1 MSRITKPLALAA
13 ALFGS
18 SSLVHALPDWKT
30 VEPVLK
36 AKCYECHNAKKAKG
50 DVDLQSLAT
59 DPKFAAEFSLWEDV
73 KDTIANGDMPPRKAK
88 PLAKEEE
95 ALVLQWV
102 EGSLD
107 AMANASA
114 GDPGPVTMRR
124 LTNAEYDL
132 TLRDLTGHDYGMAK
146 EFQTDGGGGEGF
158 ANTGDVLFVSPQQ
171 LDKYLTAARK
181 IADYA
186 TVLPGSG
193 IRFQGQRVGLRGVE
207 QVKAQA
213 EQALYVSYQRMAEKH
228 LPKDDEDLREADYML
243 ACWKHKHAAQTGETS
258 LEKLSKDMGLKLAF
272 LQNWWTLLN
281 GTEPKSRFLDLTRA
295 PWRALPPPD
304 AANAKAVPAG
314 VTATLNAIQE
324 QRRSWYRPAKNGWAS
339 VQRMQQDADGLR
351 PYHIQ
356 TDLNGQSHVLLC
368 IGDLGDGN
376 KGDLA
381 LVSQMQVNAKGKN
394 QNYLDYLR
402 ASVKADKEAT
412 AKQPSPERQKHIAEK
427 EGILALLGKHPAG
440 KPVDANTLAVAA
452 PQVLRLPLPPEARSL
467 RASCKLDLS
476 MPDAEAATIQWT
488 FSVDKAPDVKAIIP
502 GVLTIWKIQT
512 EASRRT
518 MGDFHVMKMAFPDE
532 YVRRLEEVARNY
544 QRRSAGPGVYYF
556 SDDQLAAIISP
567 YDKKELERMKK
578 DWSFIGAWSLKPE
591 QQKEW
596 DQLIQGHLHWFAA
609 RAWRRPLADEEK
621 NKLNALYADGRAKEL
636 DRESAAR
643 EVLVRVLVSPHFLFK
658 AETLPIP
665 AAPAVAAAKDHPLG
679 TWELA
684 SRLSYFLW
692 ASLPDETLRQAAADG
707 SLAKPEVL
715 KAQAVR
721 MLKDPR
727 SDAMGREFA
736 GQWLDFN
743 RFASHNEVD
752 QKKFPEFTPELR
764 AAMFQE
770 VITFFSHLVRED
782 RNISDIVTADYTFLN
797 ARLAKHYGIPGVEG
811 DQFRQVKVD
820 TYHRG
825 GLLGMGSILTKT
837 SRPHRTS
844 PVVRGNYLYQFVL
857 GLSAPPPPAN
867 VPKLPDNAV
876 KPASLREALKQ
887 HSTDNACAVC
897 HERIDPLGFSLE
909 SFDPIGRFRAVD
921 ESGGKIDDSGELK
934 DGTRFVGLDGLRA
947 YLKTRND
954 QFTSAFC
961 RKLLGYALGRQTL
974 PSDKPLI
981 TAMQQALAANGGRFS
996 AAVTAIVTSH
1006 QFTHRR
1012 LDSTVAGA
1020 E

>member
-1 MSRITKPLALAA
+1 MRCSPKTLALAA
-13 ALFGS
+13 LLSGGLT
-18 SSLVHALPDWKT
+18 SLRAQPDWKA

-36 AKCYECHNAKKAKG
+36 AKCYECHNADKTKG

-59 DPKFAAEFSLWEDV
+59 DPKFASEFTLWEDV
-73 KDTIANGDMPPRKAK
+73 KDTIVNGDMPPRKAK
-88 PLAKEEE
+88 PLAENEKH
-95 ALVLQWV
+95 VVVQWV
-102 EGSLD
+102 ESSVD
-107 AMANASA
+107 QMAAASA

-132 TLRDLTGHDYGMAK
+132 TIRDLTGHEYGMAK

-158 ANTGDVLFVSPQQ
+158 ANTGDVLFVNPQQ
-171 LDKYLTAARK
+171 LDKYLIAARK
-181 IADYA
+181 IADFA
-186 TVLPGSG
+186 TALPGSG
-193 IRFQGQRVGLRGVE
+193 IRFQAQRVGLRGVE

-243 ACWKHKHAAQTGETS
+243 ACWKHKHATQTGEMS
-258 LEKLSKDMGLKLAF
+258 LEKLAKDGGLKLAF

-281 GTEPKSRFLDLTRA
+281 GTEPKSRFLDLTRV
-295 PWRALPPPD
+295 PWRSLPAPD
-304 AANAKAVPAG
+304 AAAPKAVPAS
-314 VTATLNAIQE
+314 VTSILNAIQE

-351 PYHIQ
+351 SYGIQ

-368 IGDLGDGN
+368 IGDTGDGN

-394 QNYLDYLR
+394 QSYVEYLR
-402 ASVKADKEAT
+402 ASVKADKEAN
-412 AKQPSPERQKHIAEK
+412 AKNPSPDLQKRIAER
-427 EGILALLGKHPAG
+427 ESILSQLGKHPAG
-440 KPVDANTLAVAA
+440 KPIDGSTLAIAA
-452 PQVLRLPLPPEARSL
+452 PQVLRLPLPPEAKSF

-488 FSVDKAPDVKAIIP
+488 LAVDKAPDVKSIMP

-518 MGDFHVMKMAFPDE
+518 MGDFHVMKIAFPDE

-567 YDKKELERMKK
+567 QEKKELERMKK

-596 DQLIQGHLHWFAA
+596 DQLILGHLHWFAS
-609 RAWRRPLADEEK
+609 RAWRRPLSDEEK
-621 NKLNALYADGRAKEL
+621 NKLSALYAVGRTKEL

-643 EVLVRVLVSPHFLFK
+643 EVIVRVLVSPHFLFK
-658 AETLPIP
+658 TETLPGTTVQP
-665 AAPAVAAAKDHPLG
+665 VAANKDHPLDS
-679 TWELA
+679 WELA

-707 SLAKPEVL
+707 SLSNPEVL
-715 KAQAVR
+715 RAQAVR
-721 MLKDPR
+721 MLKDAR
-727 SDAMGREFA
+727 SDALGREFA

-770 VITFFSHLVRED
+770 VLTFFSHLIRED

-797 ARLAKHYGIPGVEG
+797 ARLAKHYSIPGVEG
-811 DQFRQVKVD
+811 DHFRQVKVD

-867 VPKLPDNAV
+867 VPKLPENAV

-981 TAMQQALAANGGRFS
+981 TAMQQALKNSGGKIS
-996 AAVTAIVTSH
+996 AAVATIVTSH

-1012 LDSTVAGA
+1012 TDPSVAGA